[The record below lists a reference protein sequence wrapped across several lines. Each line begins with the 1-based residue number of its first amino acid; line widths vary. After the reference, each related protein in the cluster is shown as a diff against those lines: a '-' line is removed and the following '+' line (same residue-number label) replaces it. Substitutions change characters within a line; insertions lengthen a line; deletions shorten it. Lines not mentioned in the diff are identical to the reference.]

1 MTSYTKDYNYTDVD
15 TAVSEYKTQKRST
28 RSRVRVKD
36 MSPETAQVLLDYVD
50 GPRIP
55 HSVMRGS
62 NTTVEITLLSDTLA
76 PTLITVVGSPAVW
89 KMREN
94 LIKRISQVI

>member
-1 MTSYTKDYNYTDVD
+1 MTSYTKNYNYTDVD
-15 TAVSEYKTQKRST
+15 TAVSEYKTQMRST
-28 RSRVRVKD
+28 RSRVRIKD

-50 GPRIP
+50 SPRIP
-55 HSVMRGS
+55 HSVMTGS
-62 NTTVEITLLSDTLA
+62 SNTVEITLLSDTLA
-76 PTLITVVGSPAVW
+76 PTLITVVGSPVIW

>member
-15 TAVSEYKTQKRST
+15 TAVSEYLTQVRST
-28 RSRVRVKD
+28 RSRVRVKE

-55 HSVMRGS
+55 HSVITGSS
-62 NTTVEITLLSDTLA
+62 NTIEITLLSNTLA
-76 PTLITVVGSPAVW
+76 PTLITVVGSPVVW

>member
-1 MTSYTKDYNYTDVD
+1 MTSYTKNYNYTDVD
-15 TAVSEYKTQKRST
+15 TAVSEYKTQSRST
-28 RSRVRVKD
+28 RSRIRVKD
-36 MSPETAQVLLDYVD
+36 MSPETAQVLLDYID

-55 HSVMRGS
+55 HSVMTGS
-62 NTTVEITLLSDTLA
+62 SNTVEITLLSNTLA
-76 PTLITVVGSPAVW
+76 PTLITVVGTPVIW